1 MNWENKF
8 WGTYTDYELDIIVND
23 DSLLD
28 AYRHRAEQEQLKR
41 FKNQ

>member
-1 MNWENKF
+1 M
-8 WGTYTDYELDIIVND
+8 IVND